1 MDNSYNDNMKP
12 YLDLT
17 EDLSKYLK
25 GTDIKIPIIVICGMQ
40 SHGKSSTLE
49 SITHISLPQGDGTK
63 TICPIK
69 ISLRN
74 ANEEEEEYARVKYE
88 SQNDDSYEKISI
100 DEIQEKVDAY
110 QEKVKKNAN
119 KKALYDRVIQVE
131 VNKKNVPNLTLYD
144 LPGINFDK
152 DIQQKSMDINK
163 RFLNKEE
170 ATVLLVVSGTEEV
183 TNSAAIDLMRGIK
196 NYKNRFSI
204 VISKADL
211 FKNKDI
217 KLYMKEI
224 KKLELSTSTSIIVN
238 KCGEYK
244 DLSYEE
250 MEKKEEEIIN
260 SIPKIS
266 EFPLLNKGT
275 KKLIKYLTK
284 IQQNN
289 LMNTFKNISSK
300 IKKEI
305 KERKAILS
313 ELPKECKSKEEA
325 VSIFKKLILKFK
337 KNILEEMERVN
348 CDKFGRPNDN
358 LMKYDIQLAY
368 SKHVRNVKIKI
379 NTLFSKSFC
388 DEITNNIIQN
398 NSDNINIIEDTIAF
412 NHLIK
417 PKVEDILSGF
427 NKTIDYIFDNM
438 VKKIQPIIKASF
450 GGYEN
455 LLEKVSNI
463 FYEYS
468 ENKKEKMLKF
478 YKQIFKLE
486 TENISTF
493 DKMNLSNHINTL
505 NKHINYIFYK
515 QLKIEVNNEINN
527 IEEQILELSKDKKED
542 EKNLQG
548 IKDDELK
555 EPEGDEIK
563 EDQNPDNKKDE
574 EKKEE
579 VKDET
584 GKSNIFEIKEPI
596 KNEKVMTTIDDLT
609 TEVTNNPLFGE
620 DVKKRFNEKSAL
632 LQSLIKINYNYE
644 NERNTRFYDSIDYK
658 GRIKIGYRPQD
669 MGAFSEKIENQESLK
684 YNKLEK
690 GEIEFIPGFQFIE
703 KNELNKFIKNIMD
716 GKIEMRTVNTIAQM
730 ISYLEIM
737 CTRVLDTI
745 FLAVQKYLYD
755 SLTNEKMIDN
765 IRSKLYLL
773 DFEECKNLIE
783 INPEKAEIRKECNI
797 VVKNLNEA
805 LKRIEKLKKNDV
817 KHFFDSSEDK
827 KDEKLENSNRKE
839 DDIDEDDNN

>member
-12 YLDLT
+12 YLDLA

-74 ANEEEEEYARVKYE
+74 ANEEEEEYARVKFE
-88 SQNDDSYEKISI
+88 SQNDESYEKISI
-100 DEIQEKVDAY
+100 DEIQEKVDAF
-110 QEKVKKNAN
+110 QEKVKKNTS
-119 KKALYDRVIQVE
+119 KKQLYDKVIQVE

-250 MEKKEEEIIN
+250 MDKKEEEIIN
-260 SIPKIS
+260 SIPNIN

-284 IQQNN
+284 IQQKN
-289 LMNTFKNISSK
+289 LINTFKNISSK

-337 KNILEEMERVN
+337 KNILEEMERLN

-368 SKHVRNVKIKI
+368 SKHVRNIKIKI

-417 PKVEDILSGF
+417 PKVEDILSRF
-427 NKTIDYIFDNM
+427 ETTIDYIYDNM
-438 VKKIQPIIKASF
+438 VKRIEPIIKVSF

-455 LLEKVSNI
+455 LLEKVSII
-463 FYEYS
+463 FNDYS
-468 ENKKEKMLKF
+468 EKKKEKMLKF

-515 QLKIEVNNEINN
+515 QLKIEVNNEVNN
-527 IEEQILELSKDKKED
+527 IEDQIAELNKEGKIGEKIQEEIKED
-542 EKNLQG
+542 EK
-548 IKDDELK
+548 K
-555 EPEGDEIK
+555 EPEGEELKVDDKK
-563 EDQNPDNKKDE
+563 EE
-574 EKKEE
+574 EKEEE

-584 GKSNIFEIKEPI
+584 GNRNIFEIKEPI

-620 DVKKRFNEKSAL
+620 EVKKRFNEKSDL

-644 NERNTRFYDSIDYK
+644 NERSTRFYDSIDYK

-669 MGAFSEKIENQESLK
+669 MGAYTEKIENKEASK

-716 GKIEMRTVNTIAQM
+716 GKIEMRTVNAVAQM

-773 DFEECKNLIE
+773 DFEDCKNLIE

-797 VVKNLNEA
+797 VVTNLNEA

-817 KHFFDSSEDK
+817 KHFFDSSEDR
-827 KDEKLENSNRKE
+827 KDEILDNSNRKE

>member
-12 YLDLT
+12 YLDLA

-74 ANEEEEEYARVKYE
+74 ANEEEEEYARVKFE
-88 SQNDDSYEKISI
+88 SQNDESYEKISI
-100 DEIQEKVDAY
+100 DEIQEKVDAF
-110 QEKVKKNAN
+110 QEKVKKNTS
-119 KKALYDRVIQVE
+119 KKQLYDKVIQVE

-250 MEKKEEEIIN
+250 MDKKEEEIIN
-260 SIPKIS
+260 SIPNIN

-284 IQQNN
+284 IQQKN
-289 LMNTFKNISSK
+289 LINTFKNISSK

-337 KNILEEMERVN
+337 KNILEEMERLN

-368 SKHVRNVKIKI
+368 SKHVRNIKIKI

-417 PKVEDILSGF
+417 PKVEDILSRF
-427 NKTIDYIFDNM
+427 EKTIDYIYDNM
-438 VKKIQPIIKASF
+438 VKRIEPIIKVSF

-455 LLEKVSNI
+455 LLEKVSII
-463 FYEYS
+463 FNDYS
-468 ENKKEKMLKF
+468 EKKKEKMLKF

-515 QLKIEVNNEINN
+515 QLKIEVNNEVNN
-527 IEEQILELSKDKKED
+527 IEDQIAELNKEGKIGEKIQEEIKED
-542 EKNLQG
+542 EK
-548 IKDDELK
+548 K
-555 EPEGDEIK
+555 EPEGEELKVDDKK
-563 EDQNPDNKKDE
+563 EE
-574 EKKEE
+574 EKEE

-584 GKSNIFEIKEPI
+584 GNRNIFEIKEPI

-620 DVKKRFNEKSAL
+620 EVKKRFNEKSDL

-644 NERNTRFYDSIDYK
+644 NERSTRFYDSIDYK

-669 MGAFSEKIENQESLK
+669 MGAYTEKIENQESLK

-716 GKIEMRTVNTIAQM
+716 GKIEMRTVNTVAQM

-773 DFEECKNLIE
+773 DFEDCKNLIE
-783 INPEKAEIRKECNI
+783 INPEKAAIRKECNI

-805 LKRIEKLKKNDV
+805 LKRIETLKKNDV
-817 KHFFDSSEDK
+817 KHLLDSSEDK
-827 KDEKLENSNRKE
+827 KDEILDNSNRKE

>member
-12 YLDLT
+12 YLDLA

-74 ANEEEEEYARVKYE
+74 ANEEEEEYARVKFE
-88 SQNDDSYEKISI
+88 SQNDESYEKISI
-100 DEIQEKVDAY
+100 DEIQEKVDAF
-110 QEKVKKNAN
+110 QEKVKKNTS
-119 KKALYDRVIQVE
+119 KKQLYDKVIQVE

-250 MEKKEEEIIN
+250 MDKKEEEIIN
-260 SIPKIS
+260 SIPNIN

-284 IQQNN
+284 IQQKN
-289 LMNTFKNISSK
+289 LINTFKNISSK

-337 KNILEEMERVN
+337 KNILEEMERLN

-368 SKHVRNVKIKI
+368 SKHVRNIKIKI

-417 PKVEDILSGF
+417 PKVEDILSRF
-427 NKTIDYIFDNM
+427 ETTIDFIYENM
-438 VKKIQPIIKASF
+438 VKRIEPIIKVSF

-455 LLEKVSNI
+455 LLEKVSII
-463 FYEYS
+463 FNDYS
-468 ENKKEKMLKF
+468 EKKKEKMLKF

-515 QLKIEVNNEINN
+515 QLKIEVNNEVNN
-527 IEEQILELSKDKKED
+527 IEDQIAELNKEGKIGEKIQEEIKED
-542 EKNLQG
+542 EK
-548 IKDDELK
+548 K
-555 EPEGDEIK
+555 EPEGEELKVDDKK
-563 EDQNPDNKKDE
+563 EE
-574 EKKEE
+574 EKEE

-584 GKSNIFEIKEPI
+584 GNRNIFEIKEPI

-609 TEVTNNPLFGE
+609 TEVTNNPLFGKKK
-620 DVKKRFNEKSAL
+620 KKRFNEKSDL

-644 NERNTRFYDSIDYK
+644 NERSTRFYDSIDYK

-669 MGAFSEKIENQESLK
+669 MGAYTEKIENQESLK

-716 GKIEMRTVNTIAQM
+716 GKIEMRTVNTVAQM

-773 DFEECKNLIE
+773 DFEDCKNLIE
-783 INPEKAEIRKECNI
+783 INPEKAAIRKECNI

-805 LKRIEKLKKNDV
+805 LKRIETLKKNDV
-817 KHFFDSSEDK
+817 KHLLDSSEDK
-827 KDEKLENSNRKE
+827 KDEILDNSNRKE